1 MSPSVM
7 RPTSMPPTATGSRR
21 TPRSR
26 MISSA
31 RINGSSGSSVIGFSV
46 M

>member
-1 MSPSVM
+1 
-7 RPTSMPPTATGSRR
+7 MPPTATGSRR

-31 RINGSSGSSVIGFSV
+31 RISGSSGSIVIGFAD